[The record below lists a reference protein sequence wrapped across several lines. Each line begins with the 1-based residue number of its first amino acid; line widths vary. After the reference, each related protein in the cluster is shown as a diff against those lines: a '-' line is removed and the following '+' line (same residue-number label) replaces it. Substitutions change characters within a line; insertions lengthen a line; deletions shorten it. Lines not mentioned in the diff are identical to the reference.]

1 MTFLLK
7 SLIAVPALTLSIATV
22 ASANEGAAALEHGE
36 NALTGFVCVARNLRG
51 AEYYGYSYGEGPWAR
66 DQACNEAL
74 GKCFRD
80 SILVRS
86 CHIVNAWPG

>member
-1 MTFLLK
+1 MTHLVRSLLAASVL
-7 SLIAVPALTLSIATV
+7 SLNVATI
-22 ASANEGAAALEHGE
+22 ASANDQALDRESSS
-36 NALTGFVCVARNLRG
+36 LTSFTCVARNLRG

-86 CHIVNAWPG
+86 CHIINAWPG

>member
-1 MTFLLK
+1 MTQFLK
-7 SLIAVPALTLSIATV
+7 SLLA
-22 ASANEGAAALEHGE
+22 ASAVTLAIAPLAAANDTAPTFEHG
-36 NALTGFVCVARNLRG
+36 ASSLTGFTCVARNLRG

-80 SILVRS
+80 SIVVRS

>member
-1 MTFLLK
+1 MTHLVRSLLAASVL
-7 SLIAVPALTLSIATV
+7 SLNVASI
-22 ASANEGAAALEHGE
+22 ASANDQALDRESSS
-36 NALTGFVCVARNLRG
+36 LTSFTCVARNLRG

-86 CHIVNAWPG
+86 CHIINAWPG